1 MYTPTPAPTP
11 TQLDSL
17 VRSIDENN
25 NGEIDYEEFVTAC
38 INTHQWTQK
47 ETVIREAFNSFDLDG
62 DGTIDIFEL
71 HEALRKSGN
80 KQVKEISVEV
90 ERILNEVCVFGGWLF
105 RGVRGG
111 VDGRWHKHNYV

>member
-1 MYTPTPAPTP
+1 M
-11 TQLDSL
+11 
-17 VRSIDENN
+17 RSIDENN

-38 INTHQWTQK
+38 INTHQWAQK
-47 ETVIREAFNSFDLDG
+47 EAVIREAFNSFDLDG

-90 ERILNEVCVFGGWLF
+90 ERILNEVGDFSIFDYCYDCYLITAIIEDQPLLHPGPGGY
-105 RGVRGG
+105 RR
-111 VDGRWHKHNYV
+111 RWAD